1 MWAIKRSI
9 ACNNIEHLTA
19 SDGAEPLMTC
29 IASDECP

>member
-19 SDGAEPLMTC
+19 SDGGGATDDLHC
-29 IASDECP
+29 L